1 MNDETVQDL
10 KQFIAATVNQQ
21 ISDVR
26 DDIKA
31 LDQKLTVKSDDLS
44 GSIAEALDNTN
55 EATDSQLK
63 DHDSRITQLE
73 QKTA

>member
-31 LDQKLTVKSDDLS
+31 LDQKITMKIDDMS
-44 GSIAEALDNTN
+44 GSIAEAIDNTN
-55 EATDSQLK
+55 EATDAQLK
-63 DHDSRITQLE
+63 DHDSRIAQLE